1 MTKGQ
6 DVTAKAATDF
16 RQPACLPARRGL
28 RRTWLRNLV
37 AGGSALL
44 VASCQL
50 LGDGPTV
57 GTVTP
62 GTLRPNLAADIGER
76 EHPRVVA
83 TYGGVYKDAGAE
95 RAVASV
101 VGRLVAASEDPRR
114 ATRSPF

>member
-50 LGDGPTV
+50 LGDGPSMV
-57 GTVTP
+57 
-62 GTLRPNLAADIGER
+62 LR
-76 EHPRVVA
+76 HPEQLVVLND
-83 TYGGVYKDAGAE
+83 KRAG
-95 RAVASV
+95 RDGQS
-101 VGRLVAASEDPRR
+101 SN
-114 ATRSPF
+114 